1 MITKS
6 LLINHHY
13 RNEVI
18 HHIVEKDYKSV
29 LDVGGAMGAWP
40 NATAQ
45 HFYKRDVLTAYMDY
59 NAKSSI
65 GVSLDT
71 GALLFGGNMSNYWEW
86 AEILEH
92 VQSHGKFEFCICTQT
107 LEDIRDPVTV
117 LHMLPKVAERGYID
131 IPSKY
136 LELTKGCEGNTLDP
150 KTDIPDWGIHS
161 PIYGFTGHRWI
172 MNMIDNVLWVLPKLP
187 FIEVIEDLEQYGP
200 QLSDGFAEKP
210 TMPDSNG
217 FLAFWWEGDEIPC
230 KVVGDDFLG
239 PNPPAVYNMYRECLR
254 KGL

>member
-29 LDVGGAMGAWP
+29 LDVGGAMGPWP
-40 NATAQ
+40 DPTAQ
-45 HFYKRDVLTAYMDY
+45 HFYKRNVVTAHMDY
-59 NAKSSI
+59 NCHM
-65 GVSLDT
+65 LNDDT
-71 GALLFGGNMSNYWEW
+71 IKFGGNMSNYWEW
-86 AEILEH
+86 EELLEYVAH
-92 VQSHGKFEFCICTQT
+92 YGKFEFCICTQT

-136 LELTKGCEGNTLDP
+136 LELHKGCEADTLDP
-150 KTDIPDWGIHS
+150 KKDVPGWGIHS
-161 PIYGFTGHRWI
+161 EFYGFTGHRWI
-172 MNMIDNVLWVLPKLP
+172 LNMIDDVLWLVPKLAC
-187 FIEVIEDLEQYGP
+187 IEVLEGIEHIGE
-200 QLSDGFAEKP
+200 QLSEEAQ
-210 TMPDSNG
+210 NG

-239 PNPPAVYNMYRECLR
+239 PNPPACFNMVRDCLN